1 MTMQQKHRLI
11 LNRFSATPTVHTVG
25 FIVDGVEYQQ
35 HINLGLS
42 KLANVVEALHC
53 IKAAALSSTEI
64 SELGF
69 VLIREVGVE
78 GLRDFVRIEIDGE
91 LMAEI
96 RDRVIPFSIP
106 LLQAIDAVNGDNL
119 VSIQAGLDARYEER
133 EFVPPS
139 EEQA

>member
-1 MTMQQKHRLI
+1 M
-11 LNRFSATPTVHTVG
+11 
-25 FIVDGVEYQQ
+25 
-35 HINLGLS
+35 
-42 KLANVVEALHC
+42 
-53 IKAAALSSTEI
+53 
-64 SELGF
+64 
-69 VLIREVGVE
+69 E
-78 GLRDFVRIEIDGE
+78 GLREFVRIEIDGE

-119 VSIQAGLDARYEER
+119 VSIQAGLDTRYEER